1 MILRSNTGITL
12 SRIDDRLKVS
22 NVDEISN
29 YIRSLEVGNHG
40 IFFCGKPH
48 EKREVLFDFLQ
59 AGLEKGEG
67 TVYVVRARIENNN

>member
-1 MILRSNTGITL
+1 M
-12 SRIDDRLKVS
+12 DDGLKVS

-40 IFFCGKPH
+40 IFFYGKPH
-48 EKREVLFDFLQ
+48 EKREVLLNFLQ

-67 TVYVVRARIENNN
+67 TV

>member
-1 MILRSNTGITL
+1 MILGSNTGITL
-12 SRIDDRLKVS
+12 SRMDDGLKVS

-40 IFFCGKPH
+40 IFFYGKPH

>member
-1 MILRSNTGITL
+1 M
-12 SRIDDRLKVS
+12 DDGLKVS

-40 IFFCGKPH
+40 IFFYGKPH

-59 AGLEKGEG
+59 AGFEKGEG
-67 TVYVVRARIENNN
+67 TV